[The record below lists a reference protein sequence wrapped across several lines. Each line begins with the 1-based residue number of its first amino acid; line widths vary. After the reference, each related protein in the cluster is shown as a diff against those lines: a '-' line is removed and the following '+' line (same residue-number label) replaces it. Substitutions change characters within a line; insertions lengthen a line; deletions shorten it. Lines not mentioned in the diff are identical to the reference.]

1 MTVNCLFCA
10 MHVRP
15 SILFTLRLRCFLT
28 FSGGYRKPMRTC
40 SRKWIIVHRKYVMFI
55 KQSPTRFTMVT
66 KNDTKTGHFLIYIFR
81 HIIQNCFLISYY
93 NNIAVIII
101 IINNNN
107 NTTIGNQQLQFPVKA
122 WSPPKYALLF
132 DDDRACA
139 QGRSG
144 KTSYQ
149 RYHTCV
155 ISLIR
160 CFATTMFCH
169 CGSVTL

>member
-1 MTVNCLFCA
+1 
-10 MHVRP
+10 
-15 SILFTLRLRCFLT
+15 
-28 FSGGYRKPMRTC
+28 MRTC
-40 SRKWIIVHRKYVMFI
+40 SRKRIIVYRKYVMFI

-66 KNDTKTGHFLIYIFR
+66 KNYTKTGHFLIYICR

-107 NTTIGNQQLQFPVKA
+107 TTTCIGNQQLNF
-122 WSPPKYALLF
+122 SPPKYALLF

-160 CFATTMFCH
+160 CFAT
-169 CGSVTL
+169 VEV

>member
-1 MTVNCLFCA
+1 MIPYDTVNGLFCA

-15 SILFTLRLRCFLT
+15 RILFTLRLRCFLNILWWW
-28 FSGGYRKPMRTC
+28 KPMRAC
-40 SRKWIIVHRKYVMFI
+40 SRKPIIVYRKYMYVMFI

-66 KNDTKTGHFLIYIFR
+66 KNDTKTGHFLIYICR
-81 HIIQNCFLISYY
+81 HISYIIQNCFLISYY
-93 NNIAVIII
+93 NNIAVP
-101 IINNNN
+101 
-107 NTTIGNQQLQFPVKA
+107 GQLQFPVKA

-132 DDDRACA
+132 DDERACA

-160 CFATTMFCH
+160 CFAT
-169 CGSVTL
+169 VEV

>member
-1 MTVNCLFCA
+1 MFSKHSLVVIGSQCERVPGNGL
-10 MHVRP
+10 
-15 SILFTLRLRCFLT
+15 LT
-28 FSGGYRKPMRTC
+28 
-40 SRKWIIVHRKYVMFI
+40 IIVYRKYVMFI

-66 KNDTKTGHFLIYIFR
+66 KNDTKTGHFLIYICR

-93 NNIAVIII
+93 NNIAVP
-101 IINNNN
+101 
-107 NTTIGNQQLQFPVKA
+107 GQLQFPVKA

-160 CFATTMFCH
+160 CFAT
-169 CGSVTL
+169 VEV

>member
-1 MTVNCLFCA
+1 M
-10 MHVRP
+10 
-15 SILFTLRLRCFLT
+15 
-28 FSGGYRKPMRTC
+28 FSKHSLVVIYTRRKPMPAC
-40 SRKWIIVHRKYVMFI
+40 SRKRIIVYRKYVMFNI
-55 KQSPTRFTMVT
+55 SPTRFTMVT
-66 KNDTKTGHFLIYIFR
+66 KNDTKTGHFLIYICR

-93 NNIAVIII
+93 NNIAVP
-101 IINNNN
+101 
-107 NTTIGNQQLQFPVKA
+107 GQLQFPVKA

-160 CFATTMFCH
+160 CFAT
-169 CGSVTL
+169 VEV

>member
-1 MTVNCLFCA
+1 M
-10 MHVRP
+10 
-15 SILFTLRLRCFLT
+15 
-28 FSGGYRKPMRTC
+28 FSKHSLVVISCYRKPMRTC
-40 SRKWIIVHRKYVMFI
+40 SRKRIIIYRKYVMFI

-66 KNDTKTGHFLIYIFR
+66 KNDTKTGHFLIYICR

-101 IINNNN
+101 III
-107 NTTIGNQQLQFPVKA
+107 TIQLLGTNSFSSRSRKYA
-122 WSPPKYALLF
+122 PKYALLF

-144 KTSYQ
+144 KKSYQ

-160 CFATTMFCH
+160 CFAT
-169 CGSVTL
+169 VEV

>member
-1 MTVNCLFCA
+1 M
-10 MHVRP
+10 
-15 SILFTLRLRCFLT
+15 
-28 FSGGYRKPMRTC
+28 FSKHSLVVIDRYRKPMRAC
-40 SRKWIIVHRKYVMFI
+40 SRKRIIVYRKYVMFI
-55 KQSPTRFTMVT
+55 KQSPTSFTMVT
-66 KNDTKTGHFLIYIFR
+66 KNDTKTGHFLIYICR
-81 HIIQNCFLISYY
+81 HISYIIQNCFLISYY
-93 NNIAVIII
+93 NNIAVP
-101 IINNNN
+101 
-107 NTTIGNQQLQFPVKA
+107 GQLQFPVKA

-160 CFATTMFCH
+160 CFAT
-169 CGSVTL
+169 VEV

>member
-1 MTVNCLFCA
+1 MSYLCITNLYYSLVVIGSQCERVPGKA
-10 MHVRP
+10 
-15 SILFTLRLRCFLT
+15 
-28 FSGGYRKPMRTC
+28 RKR
-40 SRKWIIVHRKYVMFI
+40 IIAYRKYVMFI

-66 KNDTKTGHFLIYIFR
+66 KNDTNTGHFLIYICR

-93 NNIAVIII
+93 NNIAVP
-101 IINNNN
+101 
-107 NTTIGNQQLQFPVKA
+107 GQLQFPVKA

-160 CFATTMFCH
+160 CFAT
-169 CGSVTL
+169 VEV

>member
-1 MTVNCLFCA
+1 
-10 MHVRP
+10 
-15 SILFTLRLRCFLT
+15 
-28 FSGGYRKPMRTC
+28 MRTC
-40 SRKWIIVHRKYVMFI
+40 SRKRIIVYRKYVMFI
-55 KQSPTRFTMVT
+55 KQSPTRFTIVT
-66 KNDTKTGHFLIYIFR
+66 KNYTKTGHFLIYICR

-107 NTTIGNQQLQFPVKA
+107 TTIGNQQLQFLVKA

-139 QGRSG
+139 QGHSG

-160 CFATTMFCH
+160 CFAT
-169 CGSVTL
+169 VEV

>member
-1 MTVNCLFCA
+1 M
-10 MHVRP
+10 
-15 SILFTLRLRCFLT
+15 
-28 FSGGYRKPMRTC
+28 FSKHYLVVINTCRKPMPAC
-40 SRKWIIVHRKYVMFI
+40 SRKRIIVYRKYVMFI

-66 KNDTKTGHFLIYIFR
+66 KNDTKTGHFLIYICR

-93 NNIAVIII
+93 NNIAVP
-101 IINNNN
+101 
-107 NTTIGNQQLQFPVKA
+107 GQLQFPVKA

-160 CFATTMFCH
+160 CFATVEVWNVVSYGLYQWRYSPYRAPSM
-169 CGSVTL
+169 